1 VPLITV
7 TAGTPVLPAATY
19 PATLIGIKPKRLTT
33 KFSKPGTEDDF
44 LEWTW
49 LVEGSDKDVEVT
61 SLTSV
66 ATGPKSRIFEYLT
79 ALLGAGNVNINDGF
93 DENDLVGKKA
103 QLSIVVTEDGFSKVD
118 QIVAPVVTRASRA
131 AAPAAAPAAPAAPVV
146 APSAPVDTELDDLP
160 F

>member
-19 PATLIGIKPKRLTT
+19 PATLIGIRPKRMAT

-49 LVEGSDKDVEVT
+49 LVEGKDKDVEIT

-66 ATGPKSRIFEYLT
+66 ATGPKSRIFEVLT
-79 ALLGAGNVNINDGF
+79 ALMGAGNVNINDGF
-93 DENDLVGKKA
+93 EESDLVGKKA
-103 QLSIVVTEDGFSKVD
+103 QLSIIVTEDGFSKVD
-118 QIVAPVVTRASRA
+118 QIVAPMVTRN
-131 AAPAAAPAAPAAPVV
+131 APAAAPAAPSKPRETAPAA
-146 APSAPVDTELDDLP
+146 STDGLDDDLP